1 MLNSENCPLCLKF
14 PNQYLHLKESTMN
27 RLINSVV
34 FLSAFS
40 IQIERQNYVKD
51 DLDTESYQ
59 VLKTLIEKPK
69 VITEIKTEFG
79 LLNGLCSVSSL
90 SDEHVWTCGLD
101 NIMRL
106 YNLQGDLIKSV
117 QTNSGYQPC
126 DIALTSSGNLVY
138 TDYNEKT
145 VNIVKE
151 DSVEEVIVVFVVLPL
166 MNSWLSWSVI
176 MINRQQNLCAIRDPK

>member
-1 MLNSENCPLCLKF
+1 
-14 PNQYLHLKESTMN
+14 
-27 RLINSVV
+27 
-34 FLSAFS
+34 
-40 IQIERQNYVKD
+40 
-51 DLDTESYQ
+51 
-59 VLKTLIEKPK
+59 
-69 VITEIKTEFG
+69 
-79 LLNGLCSVSSL
+79 
-90 SDEHVWTCGLD
+90 
-101 NIMRL
+101 MRL

-126 DIALTSSGNLVY
+126 DIALTSSGHLVY